1 MRARAR
7 WHRQRSHSVERPCDL
22 YRIFIALTRTWR
34 GYKRLGWV
42 SVGCGA
48 RCSCACV
55 FVRFIVNSLGC
66 HTFNLAYRYRD
77 VCTLE
82 VVGSHR
88 IATHTHAHMR
98 AHPPTR
104 RNAPLFLCRRRL
116 ALRWRPERCPSES
129 IGGGWGCEFERART
143 TQKKYAAIKLCLA
156 AVCVRCNAD

>member
-1 MRARAR
+1 MKRNDRRTCTRPHMRARAR
-7 WHRQRSHSVERPCDL
+7 RHRQRSHSVERPCDL

-88 IATHTHAHMR
+88 IATHTRTHAR
-98 AHPPTR
+98 TPTDT
-104 RNAPLFLCRRRL
+104 
-116 ALRWRPERCPSES
+116 PERTPFFVPSTPCAAVATGAMS
-129 IGGGWGCEFERART
+129 IGIDWWWMG
-143 TQKKYAAIKLCLA
+143 
-156 AVCVRCNAD
+156 V